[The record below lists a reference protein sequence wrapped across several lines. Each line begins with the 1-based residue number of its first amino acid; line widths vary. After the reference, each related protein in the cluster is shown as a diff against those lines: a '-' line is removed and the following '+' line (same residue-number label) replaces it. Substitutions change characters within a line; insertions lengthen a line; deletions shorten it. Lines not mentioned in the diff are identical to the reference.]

1 MWNSLVQALAPEG
14 LMLGVLKDI
23 LMRKADYDSAASTH
37 RSKELVCLE
46 KVPGGVGGGH
56 PNEA

>member
-1 MWNSLVQALAPEG
+1 MQALAPEG